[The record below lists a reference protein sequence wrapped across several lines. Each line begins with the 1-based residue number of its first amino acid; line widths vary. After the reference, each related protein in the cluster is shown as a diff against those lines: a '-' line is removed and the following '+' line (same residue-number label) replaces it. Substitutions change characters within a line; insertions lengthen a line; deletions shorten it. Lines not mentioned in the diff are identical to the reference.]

1 MWVSLFPVGK
11 IPGNQEHLQLTLGA
25 CGKGLQHLAQMG
37 FDGVDGDGH
46 FLGDFHVTEA
56 QAGVSGRI
64 LLAGGEAVPAQQV
77 VIGGVV
83 FAYGK
88 GEQSVDGFRDGQVFF
103 VGNVFDEGDEIWVYF
118 GQGFW
123 PNVAVLFEDIVDELW
138 GHTNLPAMRTT
149 VRPQLS
155 IAF

>member
-64 LLAGGEAVPAQQV
+64 LLAGGEAVPTQQV
-77 VIGGVV
+77 IVSGVV
-83 FAYGK
+83 LTNGK
-88 GEQSVDGFRDGQVFF
+88 GEQPVDGLRNREAFF
-103 VGNVFDEGDEIWVYF
+103 FGYIFDEGDEVGVYF
-118 GQGFW
+118 SQGFW
-123 PNVAVLFEDIVDELW
+123 PNVAVLLEDVI
-138 GHTNLPAMRTT
+138 
-149 VRPQLS
+149 
-155 IAF
+155 